1 MDKQKFANDVF
12 DYLHLVSLYL
22 NKKTASDFK
31 VDDNIAFY
39 ATLSKRHSLMAL
51 FYKAVKD
58 TNADINENNLKRLEE
73 YYFANV
79 RKVALFEKER
89 KGLYEFLNN
98 HQIDFL
104 PLKGIVIKDYYLDQ
118 NTREFA
124 DNDILFSASKD
135 KMIKDYFVKR
145 GYKSEYFRKSNH
157 DIYQKKPFF
166 NFEMH
171 RALFMERE
179 DGREFSKYFKD
190 YLKNSQIKEGYE
202 HCLSKEDF
210 YIYFLAHAFKHFDN
224 SGCGIRTLIDCYL
237 YLKQNELDF
246 AYINQELDKIGLL
259 EFSNKFSSLAI
270 KVFDEQELND
280 EEKEMLL
287 FIASSGTY
295 GTLENSVNKG
305 VKEKGKF
312 KYLMRRIFPPMSFY
326 KTAYPRLYKTKVLI
340 PLAWFM
346 RLFRIIFK
354 NPKRATAEIKL
365 ITKSRKEKD
374 KD

>member
-22 NKKTASDFK
+22 NKKTASGFK

-58 TNADINENNLKRLEE
+58 THADINENNLKRLEE

-98 HQIDFL
+98 NQIDFL

-246 AYINQELDKIGLL
+246 NYINQELEKIGLL
-259 EFSNKFSSLAI
+259 EFSNKLSTLSI

-287 FIASSGTY
+287 FVASSGTY

-312 KYLMRRIFPPMSFY
+312 RYLMRRIFPPMSFY

-346 RLFRIIFK
+346 RLFRILFK

-365 ITKSRKEKD
+365 ITKSKKEKD

>member
-22 NKKTASDFK
+22 NKKTASGFK

-58 TNADINENNLKRLEE
+58 THADINENNLKRLEE

-89 KGLYEFLNN
+89 KDLYEFLNN
-98 HQIDFL
+98 NQIDFL
-104 PLKGIVIKDYYLDQ
+104 PLKGIVIKYYYLDQ

-135 KMIKDYFVKR
+135 KMIKEYFVKK

-179 DGREFSKYFKD
+179 DGREFSKYFQN
-190 YLKNSQIKEGYE
+190 YLKDSLVKEGYE
-202 HCLSKEDF
+202 HYLSKEDF

-246 AYINQELDKIGLL
+246 DYINQELNKIGLL
-259 EFSNKFSSLAI
+259 DFSNKFSALAI

-312 KYLMRRIFPPMSFY
+312 RYLMRRIFPPMSFY

-346 RLFRIIFK
+346 RLFRILFK

-365 ITKSRKEKD
+365 ITKSKKEKD

>member
-22 NKKTASDFK
+22 NKKAASDFK

-39 ATLSKRHSLMAL
+39 ATLSKHHSLMAL

-58 TNADINENNLKRLEE
+58 TDADINENNLKRLEE

-98 HQIDFL
+98 NQIDFL
-104 PLKGIVIKDYYLDQ
+104 PLKGIIIKDYYLDQ

-124 DNDILFSASKD
+124 DNDILFPASKD

-179 DGREFSKYFKD
+179 EGREFSKFFKD

-202 HCLSKEDF
+202 HYLSKEDF

-246 AYINQELDKIGLL
+246 NYINQELGKIGLL
-259 EFSNKFSSLAI
+259 EFSNKFSTLAI

-295 GTLENSVNKG
+295 GTLENSVTKG
-305 VKEKGKF
+305 VKERGRF
-312 KYLMRRIFPPMSFY
+312 RYLMRRIFPPMSFY

-365 ITKSRKEKD
+365 ITKSKKEKN
-374 KD
+374 KE

>member
-22 NKKTASDFK
+22 NKKAASGFK
-31 VDDNIAFY
+31 VDDHITFY

-89 KGLYEFLNN
+89 KDLYEFLNN
-98 HQIDFL
+98 NQIDFL

-135 KMIKDYFVKR
+135 KMIKEYFVKR

-179 DGREFSKYFKD
+179 DGREFSKYFQN
-190 YLKNSQIKEGYE
+190 YLKDSSIKEGYE
-202 HCLSKEDF
+202 HYLSKEDF

-259 EFSNKFSSLAI
+259 EFSNKFSSLST

-365 ITKSRKEKD
+365 ITKSKKEKD